1 MAITEA
7 SKSAATAWEMT
18 HALPCNPLSEA
29 ECLSAGLD
37 FYKPTMSQFAYEYEP
52 EAEVTFTFKNRGEQI
67 LNEYIDPA
75 ALQARFDEI
84 AESGFSE
91 EEIMFLASL
100 TNTDGDRIFSKEY
113 LQYLKDSKL
122 PRVNVVLDDDIEIHS
137 QGAWPMVTFWET
149 VVMSEVNEAYFEG
162 YMQAHG
168 VDPTALYEEG
178 DRRLSEK
185 IAFLKKHPEIKVAEF
200 GTRRRFSLR
209 WQKHVV
215 QRLKSECPENLIGT
229 SNVALAASED
239 LKPIGTFAHEL
250 PMIYAGLAEAL
261 GKDIRASH
269 GEFLDDWYELYGDDL
284 SIALSDTFGSDFFFA
299 DFGKDRAEAWQGTR
313 HDSGDPIEYGEKA
326 IAFYEQHG
334 IDPSTKKVVFSD
346 GLNMRK
352 VEKINEHFKGRLGFL
367 FGIGTDLTNDLGI
380 PALNIVVKA
389 TEVNG
394 FSTVKLSDNPG
405 KYTGSEEKIRRYQD
419 VFRP

>member
-1 MAITEA
+1 
-7 SKSAATAWEMT
+7 
-18 HALPCNPLSEA
+18 
-29 ECLSAGLD
+29 
-37 FYKPTMSQFAYEYEP
+37 
-52 EAEVTFTFKNRGEQI
+52 
-67 LNEYIDPA
+67 
-75 ALQARFDEI
+75 
-84 AESGFSE
+84 
-91 EEIMFLASL
+91 MFLASL

-284 SIALSDTFGSDFFFA
+284 SIALSDTFSSDFFFA
-299 DFGKDRAEAWQGTR
+299 DFGKDRAKAWQGTR
-313 HDSGDPIEYGEKA
+313 HDSGDPIEYGEEA